1 MRKILIFIISF
12 IVCNGVFASVKDDYY
27 IEISESPLILEIPE
41 WLTDIQKGEI
51 DNDALMAFIKDLVVP
66 VISNSKGAKKIC
78 IYFSKPEDTT
88 IYPNCEQV
96 VVEAYKRHNLIG
108 WGWNEPDSLIAENS
122 TIKDGERVIKRD
134 KAYINMI
141 EDIPVFLIDETY
153 AKSPSKFI
161 RELPER
167 LVPDSSIWKPIF
179 PYVKDP
185 DGMWVLTVYPDTII
199 VNDSWI

>member
-51 DNDALMAFIKDLVVP
+51 DNDALMAFIKDRVVP

-108 WGWNEPDSLIAENS
+108 CG
-122 TIKDGERVIKRD
+122 
-134 KAYINMI
+134 
-141 EDIPVFLIDETY
+141 
-153 AKSPSKFI
+153 AKQSCG
-161 RELPER
+161 L
-167 LVPDSSIWKPIF
+167 
-179 PYVKDP
+179 
-185 DGMWVLTVYPDTII
+185 G
-199 VNDSWI
+199 

>member
-1 MRKILIFIISF
+1 MRKILVFIISF

-51 DNDALMAFIKDLVVP
+51 DNDALMAFIKDRVVP
-66 VISNSKGAKKIC
+66 VISNSKGAKRIC
-78 IYFSKPEDTT
+78 IYFSGAGDTT
-88 IYPNCEQV
+88 ICPNCEYV
-96 VVEAYKRHNLIG
+96 VVEAHKYYNLIG
-108 WGWNEPDSLIAENS
+108 WGWNEPDSLIPENS
-122 TIKDGERVIKRD
+122 TIKDGERIIKRD